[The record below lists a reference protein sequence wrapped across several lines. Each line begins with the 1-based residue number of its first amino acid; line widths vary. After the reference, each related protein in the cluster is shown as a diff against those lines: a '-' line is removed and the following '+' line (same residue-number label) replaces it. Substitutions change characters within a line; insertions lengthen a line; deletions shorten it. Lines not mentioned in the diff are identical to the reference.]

1 MTLEL
6 LTETDT
12 CVSLLTLTAMEKTA
26 PVVLHH
32 RFEAEPTA
40 PEATEAREDAAR
52 DVGTENREGRPPAG
66 SSHAQ

>member
-26 PVVLHH
+26 PVVLHR
-32 RFEAEPTA
+32 RFEAEPM
-40 PEATEAREDAAR
+40 ATEAREDAAR